1 MINEKLNKDILDLI
15 NENKTAIENING
27 EIIYENNQGDDI
39 DIICSKNINN
49 FDSLRFDFMH
59 QKYYSSIV
67 VPIIDNKVQIFS
79 VGVPDGNTTVQLM
92 VQRYTIND
100 NELHYDGE
108 GMVNFNNRTINWQSY
123 DTNMTTMKIHK
134 IVGIKRNQL

>member
-15 NENKTAIENING
+15 NENKNAINNLNG
-27 EIIYENNQGDDI
+27 KVIYENSLGDDI
-39 DIICSKNINN
+39 DIICSEPINN

-67 VPIIDNKVQIFS
+67 VPIIDDKVQIFS

-100 NELHYDGE
+100 NELRYDGE
-108 GMVNFNNRTINWQSY
+108 GMVNFNNRTISWQSY
-123 DTNMTTMKIHK
+123 DTNMTTLKVHK
-134 IVGIKRNQL
+134 IIGIKRN

>member
-15 NENKTAIENING
+15 NENKTAIKNING
-27 EIIYENNQGDDI
+27 EIIYENNHGNDI

-49 FDSLRFDFMH
+49 FDSLRFDFIH
-59 QKYYSSIV
+59 QNYYSSIV
-67 VPIIDNKVQIFS
+67 VPIIDDKVQIFS
-79 VGVPDGNTTVQLM
+79 VGVPDGNNTVQLM

-108 GMVNFNNRTINWQSY
+108 GMVNFNNCTINWQSY
-123 DTNMTTMKIHK
+123 DTDKTTMKIHK